1 MKAKELRIKDDATL
15 QNELVQM
22 LRERFNFRM
31 QQGTKQLKTSHRL
44 KEVNRDIAR
53 IKTILNERKGAAK

>member
-15 QNELVQM
+15 QNELVEM

>member
-1 MKAKELRIKDDATL
+1 
-15 QNELVQM
+15 M

-53 IKTILNERKGAAK
+53 IKTILNERKSGAAK

>member
-1 MKAKELRIKDDATL
+1 MKAKELRIKDDAAL
-15 QNELVQM
+15 QNELVEM

-53 IKTILNERKGAAK
+53 IKTILNERKGAAE

>member
-15 QNELVQM
+15 QNELVEM

-53 IKTILNERKGAAK
+53 IKTILNERKGAVK